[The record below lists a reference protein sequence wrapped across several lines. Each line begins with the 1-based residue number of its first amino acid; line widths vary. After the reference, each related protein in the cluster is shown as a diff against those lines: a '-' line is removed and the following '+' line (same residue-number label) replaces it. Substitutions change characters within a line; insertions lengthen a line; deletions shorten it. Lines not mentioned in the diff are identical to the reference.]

1 MPMERVAMRQARE
14 IIHLKFSACVP
25 TREIA
30 RRLGIAASTV
40 RETLRRLES
49 TGLNWLLPDD
59 MTDGKLETALYHQL
73 GNQTGPPAPRRT
85 RLADGSS
92 GVEAQ
97 ARHAVDRLGRIYRRE
112 PRRLQLFPVLR
123 TLSRLRIPAAGD
135 DAADARARRAAFRRL
150 CGRRRAG
157 RHRSADRRNPPQ
169 PVACDGRPRGRPM
182 AQIFVAVLGAS
193 SFTFARAGWTQALPD
208 WIDAHVQAFE
218 AIGGVPHLLVP
229 DNTKTAVI
237 KACLYD
243 PQVNRTYAEMA
254 THYGTAIL
262 PARPRRPRDK
272 AKVEQAVLIV
282 ERWLL
287 GRLRHRTF
295 YSLAEVNA
303 AIAELMRHLNEE
315 RPIRRLGVTRR
326 QLLEEVDR
334 PALKSLPVEPYVFC
348 EWRACRVGIDY
359 HVEADAHYYSVPHRF
374 ARAEVDARLTARTV
388 EIFLKGDRIAAHM
401 RAGGNH
407 KHTTVP
413 EHMPSS
419 HRRYA
424 GWTIER
430 IRVDARLIG
439 PATASLCELILEQ
452 RPHPEQG
459 FRACLGIVRLAG
471 PYGVERVEAA
481 AERAIEIGARTYGQ
495 VNQRLADPSST
506 TIAIGVPRAS
516 APRTQRRSCI
526 PTSVVRAI
534 TIRRDDLAQTSD
546 PRPAP
551 RSWLARH
558 GQGLHRDRRRR

>member
-1 MPMERVAMRQARE
+1 MPA
-14 IIHLKFSACVP
+14 
-25 TREIA
+25 
-30 RRLGIAASTV
+30 
-40 RETLRRLES
+40 
-49 TGLNWLLPDD
+49 TGCP
-59 MTDGKLETALYHQL
+59 
-73 GNQTGPPAPRRT
+73 
-85 RLADGSS
+85 
-92 GVEAQ
+92 V
-97 ARHAVDRLGRIYRRE
+97 VIDRLTGEIRK
-112 PRRLQLFPVLR
+112 
-123 TLSRLRIPAAGD
+123 
-135 DAADARARRAAFRRL
+135 
-150 CGRRRAG
+150 
-157 RHRSADRRNPPQ
+157 
-169 PVACDGRPRGRPM
+169 

-208 WIDAHVQAFE
+208 WIDAHVHALE

-254 THYGTAIL
+254 THYGAAIL

-295 YSLAEVNA
+295 YSLAEVNS

-326 QLLEEVDR
+326 QLLEEIDR
-334 PALKSLPVEPYVFC
+334 PALKSLPAEPYEFS
-348 EWRACRVGIDY
+348 EWRTCRVGIDY
-359 HVEADAHYYSVPHRF
+359 HVEVAAHYYSVPHRF

-471 PYGVERVEAA
+471 PHGAEGIVTPLLACGPAGGSVAKGMKKISYRGYRFPPEIIQQAIWLYLRFTLSLRDVEDLL
-481 AERAIEIGARTYGQ
+481 AERGIMVSYET
-495 VNQRLADPSST
+495 V
-506 TIAIGVPRAS
+506 
-516 APRTQRRSCI
+516 RRWVKS
-526 PTSVVRAI
+526 
-534 TIRRDDLAQTSD
+534 
-546 PRPAP
+546 
-551 RSWLARH
+551 
-558 GQGLHRDRRRR
+558 